1 MTKKIQ
7 LEHKRKEALCM
18 SHDELYLTSNDLQK
32 LYPPHLYEKKILLDK
47 KKVVFLRISYEFFT
61 KAIRE

>member
-7 LEHKRKEALCM
+7 LEHKRKEAVCM
-18 SHDELYLTSNDLQK
+18 SHDERYLTSNDLQK
-32 LYPPHLYEKKILLDK
+32 LYPHLHE

>member
-7 LEHKRKEALCM
+7 LEHKRKEAVCM
-18 SHDELYLTSNDLQK
+18 SHDERYLTSNDLQK
-32 LYPPHLYEKKILLDK
+32 LYPHLHEKKILLDK

>member
-7 LEHKRKEALCM
+7 LEHKRKEAVCM
-18 SHDELYLTSNDLQK
+18 SHDERYLTSNDLQK
-32 LYPPHLYEKKILLDK
+32 LYPHLHE
-47 KKVVFLRISYEFFT
+47 KKVVFLRISFEFFT